1 MRIII
6 DAMGGDNAPLEI
18 IRGVCEA
25 SFTTETTLVLV
36 GKEDVIREHLD
47 GFKYDSS
54 KIEIHHAE
62 GTITM
67 EDDPMV
73 VVRGKKDSSMS
84 EGLRLLKES
93 GDAFVSAGSTGAL
106 HTGATLIVRNVKGVR
121 RAAIAS
127 ILPFDRPLLLMDS
140 GANVTVTADNLVQ
153 WAQTGSI
160 YMNNVMNVEKPA
172 VGLLNNGTEECK
184 GTDLHREAYA
194 LLRDCPDI
202 NFIGNVESKDI
213 PRGVCDV
220 LVTDGFTGNIA
231 LKLTEGMAKF
241 MFGMLK
247 DVFGSRLRGMLC
259 YLLMKKDLRALKNR
273 FDASAYGGAPI
284 LGISRPVIKAH
295 GSSDARA
302 VKNAIAQAEKFVRS
316 GASEQI
322 ADAVAA
328 MRETAK
334 VQNEDSAI

>member
-18 IRGVCEA
+18 IRGACEA
-25 SFTTETTLVLV
+25 SLVTDSTLVLV
-36 GKEDVIREHLD
+36 GREDVIKGHLAELEYNKD
-47 GFKYDSS
+47 R
-54 KIEIHHAE
+54 IEIHHAE
-62 GTITM
+62 GVITM

-73 VVRGKKDSSMS
+73 VVKGKKDSSMS

-106 HTGATLIVRNVKGVR
+106 HTGATLIVRNMKGVR

-127 ILPFDRPLLLMDS
+127 ILPFNRPMLLMDS
-140 GANVTVTADNLVQ
+140 GANVTVTPDNLVQ
-153 WAQTGSI
+153 WAYTGSI
-160 YMNNVMNVEKPA
+160 YMKNVMNVEKPA

-184 GTDLHREAYA
+184 GTEVQREAYA
-194 LLRDCPDI
+194 LLSACSDI
-202 NFIGNVESKDI
+202 NFVGNVEAKDI
-213 PRGVCDV
+213 PSGVCDV

-241 MFGMLK
+241 FFGTLK
-247 DVFGSRLRGMLC
+247 EVFGGKLRGMLC
-259 YLLMKKDLRALKNR
+259 YLLMKKDLRGLKNR

-302 VKNAIAQAEKFVRS
+302 IKNAVLQAEKFA
-316 GASEQI
+316 ASAASAEI
-322 ADAVAA
+322 EAALAARREAA
-328 MRETAK
+328 MKTE
-334 VQNEDSAI
+334 

>member
-18 IRGVCEA
+18 IRGACEA
-25 SFTTETTLVLV
+25 SLVTDSTLVLV
-36 GKEDVIREHLD
+36 GREDVIKGHLAELEYRKD
-47 GFKYDSS
+47 R
-54 KIEIHHAE
+54 IEIVHAE
-62 GTITM
+62 GVITM

-73 VVRGKKDSSMS
+73 VVKGKKDSSMS

-127 ILPFDRPLLLMDS
+127 ILPFNRPMLLMDS
-140 GANVTVTADNLVQ
+140 GANVTVTPDNLVR
-153 WAQTGSI
+153 WAYTGSI
-160 YMNNVMNVEKPA
+160 YMKNVMNVEKPA

-184 GTDLHREAYA
+184 GTEVQREAYA
-194 LLRDCPDI
+194 LLSACPDI
-202 NFIGNVESKDI
+202 NFVGNVEAKDI
-213 PRGVCDV
+213 PNGVCDV

-241 MFGMLK
+241 FFGTLK
-247 DVFGSRLRGMLC
+247 EVFGGKLRGMLC
-259 YLLMKKDLRALKNR
+259 YLLMKKDLRALKHR

-302 VKNAIAQAEKFVRS
+302 IKNAVLQAEKF
-316 GASEQI
+316 ASSAASAEI
-322 ADAVAA
+322 EAALAARREAA
-328 MRETAK
+328 MKTE
-334 VQNEDSAI
+334 

>member
-1 MRIII
+1 MKIII

-18 IRGVCEA
+18 IRGACEA
-25 SFTTETTLVLV
+25 SFEAEATLVLV
-36 GKEDVIREHLD
+36 GKEDVIREHLATL
-47 GFKYDSS
+47 KYDSS

-106 HTGATLIVRNVKGVR
+106 HTGATLIVRNMKGVR

-127 ILPFDRPLLLMDS
+127 ILPFDRPILLMDS
-140 GANVTVTADNLVQ
+140 GANVSVTADNLLQ
-153 WAQTGSI
+153 WAYTGSI
-160 YMNNVMNVEKPA
+160 YMKNVMKVEKPT

-184 GTDLHREAYA
+184 GTEIHREAYA
-194 LLRDCPDI
+194 LLRDCSDI

-220 LVTDGFTGNIA
+220 LVTDGFTGNIT
-231 LKLTEGMAKF
+231 LKLAEGMAKF
-241 MFGMLK
+241 MFSMLK
-247 DVFGSRLRGMLC
+247 DVFGSKLRGMLC
-259 YLLMKKDLRALKNR
+259 YLLMKKDLKALKKR

-295 GSSDARA
+295 GSSDAGA
-302 VKNAIAQAEKFVRS
+302 FKNAVLQAEKFVRS
-316 GASEQI
+316 SANAEI
-322 ADAVAA
+322 EMFLAA
-328 MRETAK
+328 RREAAAK
-334 VQNEDSAI
+334 AAE